1 MAISSTGQS
10 DRTDPRPVDDLPGV
24 SVVVPVLNGAGEIGR
39 LLESLL
45 ALDYPRERLELIV
58 VDNGS
63 TDGTRDVISGFPVR
77 LVEETDTR
85 SSYAARNRGTA
96 IAGGEWIAFTDADC
110 VASPDWLLRLLRPP
124 LPAHIGAVA
133 GEVLAL
139 EGTTPVQRL
148 MERHGF
154 MKHAVTLP
162 HKNLPCFSTAN
173 VAVRRPVLEKL
184 EGFREDVR
192 YFGDMELAWRMQLEA
207 SAGILFRPEAV
218 IRHRHRRTW
227 GELWRQACQHGQG
240 VAFLKEAY
248 PDHYRIHPGE
258 QARRIGGLVAA
269 GGRAIT
275 GQGARNKSEPKGQ
288 GAQGARPADTKAKHD
303 QDRFREPLFLAIWYA
318 GLLTGYVKG
327 PARSRTTSGKGGGT
341 KKEKSAS

>member
-1 MAISSTGQS
+1 
-10 DRTDPRPVDDLPGV
+10 
-24 SVVVPVLNGAGEIGR
+24 VVPVLNAADEIGR

-45 ALDYPRERLELIV
+45 ALDYPRGRLELMV

-63 TDGTRDVISGFPVR
+63 TDGTREAVSSFPVR
-77 LVEETDTR
+77 LLEETGTR

-96 IAGGEWIAFTDADC
+96 VAGGEWIAFTDADC
-110 VASPDWLLRLLRPP
+110 VATPGWLRRLLRPP
-124 LPAHIGAVA
+124 LPANIGAVA

-173 VAVRRPVLEKL
+173 VAVRRSVLERL
-184 EGFREDVR
+184 GGFREDPR
-192 YFGDMELAWRMQLEA
+192 YFGDMALAWRMQLET

-218 IRHRHRRTW
+218 IHHRHRRTW

-240 VAFLKEAY
+240 VAFLKETY
-248 PDHYRIHPGE
+248 PDHYRIHMGE
-258 QARRIGGLVAA
+258 QVRRIGGLVAA

-275 GQGARNKSEPKGQ
+275 GGGARDERGTKGRETPVGQ
-288 GAQGARPADTKAKHD
+288 PTDSAGRGR
-303 QDRFREPLFLAIWYA
+303 QDRFREPAFLAVWYA
-318 GLLTGYVKG
+318 GLLTGYLKG
-327 PARSRTTSGKGGGT
+327 PARSRRMGSRERGTSD
-341 KKEKSAS
+341 

>member
-1 MAISSTGQS
+1 MRA
-10 DRTDPRPVDDLPGV
+10 DDLPGV

-45 ALDYPRERLELIV
+45 ALDYPRDRLELIV

-63 TDGTRDVISGFPVR
+63 TDGTRDVISGYPVR
-77 LVEETDTR
+77 LVEETATR

-96 IAGGEWIAFTDADC
+96 MAGGEWIAFTDADC
-110 VASPDWLLRLLRPP
+110 VATPDWLLRLLRPP
-124 LPAHIGAVA
+124 IPANIGAVA

-139 EGTTPVQRL
+139 ESITPVQRL

-162 HKNLPCFSTAN
+162 HKDLPCFSTAN
-173 VAVRRPVLEKL
+173 VAVRPTVLEKVG
-184 EGFREDVR
+184 GFREDVR

-240 VAFLKEAY
+240 VAFLKEAF

-258 QARRIGGLVAA
+258 QARRLRDLVAA
-269 GGRAIT
+269 GGRALT
-275 GQGARNKSEPKGQ
+275 GGRATSEGKGEDKET
-288 GAQGARPADTKAKHD
+288 GKESRPANTEAKHD
-303 QDRFREPLFLAIWYA
+303 PDRFREPMFLAVWYA
-318 GLLTGYVKG
+318 GLLIGYLQG
-327 PARSRTTSGKGGGT
+327 PARSRTASGKDRGR
-341 KKEKSAS
+341 KKEKSE